1 MHDDKKAV
9 LADAS
14 DDEQDEPFYRLDAV
28 GRLTW
33 TEEGLRTYRKRFAR
47 FARFGIRIKA
57 IETFEDDRTAMQWSA
72 RVLVEDTLE
81 QRAARAQGQPWRE
94 LLEAA
99 FTGDTAAIERARR
112 RDETRKKLQVIS

>member
-14 DDEQDEPFYRLDAV
+14 DDEQNEPFYRLDAD

-33 TEEGLRTYRKRFAR
+33 TEEGCRSYRKR

-72 RVLVEDTLE
+72 RVWVEDTLE